1 MNLKVDPTL
10 LSDCLLGVFNQRLI
24 RIYCEECADK
34 SKLSDGHKESL
45 PHIFDG
51 CEKCFGTGFSQ
62 RKPVMSH
69 FLMTSEDKKMLEENP
84 TKLLDSDT
92 MIEEANALHKS
103 GLTPYFEVNKLK
115 MN

>member
-1 MNLKVDPTL
+1 
-10 LSDCLLGVFNQRLI
+10 
-24 RIYCEECADK
+24 
-34 SKLSDGHKESL
+34 
-45 PHIFDG
+45 
-51 CEKCFGTGFSQ
+51 
-62 RKPVMSH
+62 MSH

-92 MIEEANALHKS
+92 MIDEANAMHEN